1 MEKIKK
7 VWFEKDRIYMESDK
21 KHIYSRFI
29 TDFPLLQQATAKQ
42 RKNYKIVL
50 NGEALRWEE
59 IDEDIHISSFYET
72 SDTHN
77 EVAGIFYNFPMLT
90 VSGVAEQMGINKNL
104 LYNYIYGL
112 KKPGAKRLSEIKNT
126 IRTLGIR
133 MSKI

>member
-1 MEKIKK
+1 MA
-7 VWFEKDRIYMESDK
+7 SDK
-21 KHIYSRFI
+21 KHIYSRLLA
-29 TDFPLLQQATAKQ
+29 DFPLLRQATDTQ

-50 NGEALRWEE
+50 NGHALRWEE

-72 SDTHN
+72 ADTRN

-90 VSGVAEQMGINKNL
+90 VTGVAEQMGINKNL
-104 LYNYIYGL
+104 LYNYVYGL
-112 KKPGAKRLSEIKNT
+112 KKPSAKRISEIKDT

>member
-7 VWFEKDRIYMESDK
+7 VWFEKGRIYMASDK
-21 KHIYSRFI
+21 KHIYSRLLV
-29 TDFPLLQQATAKQ
+29 DFPLLRQATDTQ

-50 NGEALRWEE
+50 NGQALRWEE

-72 SDTHN
+72 ADTRN

-90 VSGVAEQMGINKNL
+90 VTGVAEQMGINKNL
-104 LYNYIYGL
+104 LYNYVYGL
-112 KKPGAKRLSEIKNT
+112 KKPSAKRISEIKDT
-126 IRTLGIR
+126 IRALGIR

>member
-1 MEKIKK
+1 
-7 VWFEKDRIYMESDK
+7 MESDK